1 MSSTLLGVDAW
12 LVEVEVDLANGLPIF
27 TTVGLPD
34 TSIRESRDRVKAAM
48 ANSGFPFPL
57 KRITVNLAPAHLRK
71 EGTAFD
77 LPIALGILHA
87 AGYIQSDRLHK
98 FIVVGEL

>member
-1 MSSTLLGVDAW
+1 VLAKVMSSTLLGVDAW
-12 LVEVEVDLANGLPIF
+12 LVEVEVDLANGLPTF

-34 TSIRESRDRVKAAM
+34 TSIRESRDRVKAAL

-71 EGTAFD
+71 EG
-77 LPIALGILHA
+77 ALLHE
-87 AGYIQSDRLHK
+87 SSSR
-98 FIVVGEL
+98 

>member
-1 MSSTLLGVDAW
+1 
-12 LVEVEVDLANGLPIF
+12 
-27 TTVGLPD
+27 
-34 TSIRESRDRVKAAM
+34 M

-77 LPIALGILHA
+77 RPIALGIFHA
-87 AGYIQSDRLHK
+87 AGYIHSDQLHK
-98 FIVVGEL
+98 YVVVGELSLDGRI